1 MPRFQV
7 CENGVGLAFYE
18 GATGQEALE
27 TYLRDMLHSMTK
39 LDLIVPGSYGPGE
52 DFVMKGPPDAVLHT
66 ENGRPA
72 ELTFDGE
79 RFYAVPA

>member
-1 MPRFQV
+1 MPKFQIRD
-7 CENGVGLAFYE
+7 NTAGLAFYE
-18 GATGQEALE
+18 GATAEEALAVF
-27 TYLRDMLHSMTK
+27 LRDTLHALTM
-39 LDLIVPGSYGPGE
+39 LDLIEPGAE
-52 DFVMKGPPDAVLHT
+52 ARKGAPDAVLHT